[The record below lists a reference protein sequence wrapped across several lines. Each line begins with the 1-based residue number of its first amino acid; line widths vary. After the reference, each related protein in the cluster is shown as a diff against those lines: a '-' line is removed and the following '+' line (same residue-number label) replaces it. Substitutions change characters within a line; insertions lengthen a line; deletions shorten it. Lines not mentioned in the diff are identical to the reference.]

1 MDHTPKNLMIRA
13 FKDKANPLAEE
24 EYDKIKEIFCL
35 ENIFIEG

>member
-13 FKDKANPLAEE
+13 FKDKINPLAEE
-24 EYDKIKEIFCL
+24 EYDKIKHLFGL